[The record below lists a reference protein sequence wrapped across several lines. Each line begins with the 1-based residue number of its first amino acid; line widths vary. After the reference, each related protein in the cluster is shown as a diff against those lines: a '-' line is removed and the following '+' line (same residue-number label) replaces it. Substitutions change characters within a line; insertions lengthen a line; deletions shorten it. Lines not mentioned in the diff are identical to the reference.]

1 MDVDQELLTIVYA
14 DLIENAGEMM
24 WPVLSE
30 IHAGRRWFCSRVLG
44 RPIRYSLVCAQ
55 STHRATQTAEGSGR
69 FFSALYLNGFCIQF
83 DSPGTET
90 SAKK

>member
-30 IHAGRRWFCSRVLG
+30 THDKSAMVLFESP
-44 RPIRYSLVCAQ
+44 RPDQ
-55 STHRATQTAEGSGR
+55 SDILSFAFSQPIGSHRQLKVQVDLFQR
-69 FFSALYLNGFCIQF
+69 CI
-83 DSPGTET
+83 
-90 SAKK
+90 